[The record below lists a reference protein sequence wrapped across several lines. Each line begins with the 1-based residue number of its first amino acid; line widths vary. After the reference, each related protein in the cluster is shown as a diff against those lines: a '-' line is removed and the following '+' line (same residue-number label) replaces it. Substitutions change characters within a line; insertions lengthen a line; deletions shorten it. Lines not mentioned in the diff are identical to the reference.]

1 MLSRLRTALKFLT
14 YGVLIGI
21 FFAPDRGE
29 ETRKKVMNRVSG
41 GVRDMIGNVTGGN
54 SQSQ

>member
-21 FFAPDRGE
+21 FFAPASGAENRQ
-29 ETRKKVMNRVSG
+29 KVMNWVSSTCREF
-41 GVRDMIGNVTGGN
+41 VGNLTGGN
-54 SQSQ
+54 SQ